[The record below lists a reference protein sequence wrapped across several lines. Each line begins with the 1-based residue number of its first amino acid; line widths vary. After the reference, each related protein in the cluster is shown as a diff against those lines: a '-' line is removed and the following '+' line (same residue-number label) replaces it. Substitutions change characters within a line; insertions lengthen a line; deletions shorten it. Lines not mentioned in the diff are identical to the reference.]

1 MTFSKQRKQKT
12 YKRFQVTSEPYHYS
26 VRICDVTFHLLHRFP
41 YPPRGSFQRSR
52 TYPALPPPQLQKLA
66 PEADKNKRERDLSQS
81 DNVKELLPLFLLLPI
96 SVEKGEKGM
105 TSGGRIANI
114 LM

>member
-1 MTFSKQRKQKT
+1 M
-12 YKRFQVTSEPYHYS
+12 SEPYPYS
-26 VRICDVTFHLLHRFP
+26 VRICEVTTFHLLHRFP

-52 TYPALPPPQLQKLA
+52 TYPPANPALPPPQLQKLA

-96 SVEKGEKGM
+96 PVKKGEKGM
-105 TSGGRIANI
+105 KSGGRIANI